1 MIASCSGNTTDRV
14 GWNGPF
20 GSGKAI
26 TGTMP
31 VPVPVLKFLGQSEL
45 SLKAKVDKQRIILIG
60 PSLTDPPNFYSLCF
74 HVVGDT
80 PVTSVLIFLFFFR
93 QQEHVAYISACV
105 CQDLIRN
112 CCMTPTLTPR
122 FDEKTAFSR
131 RRKGMWKTGKTTSL
145 YSRNLEGKRVW
156 QMPVEAPKSVIER
169 YMKCPGSFR
178 MVREGEEEAWMATP
192 RIGETGLSDSGP
204 STRSVSYGVHGT
216 SLAASNFFDQEGA
229 AYFGELEEAL
239 MQGVDGIRETEDR
252 KSFFGPRPAT
262 LEIFPSW
269 PTRFQQT
276 PRGQT
281 HSARSTDSGTA
292 QNTPSHPGSDS
303 TASRKVYSDQSANHI
318 QETMMM
324 MTSGASMTG
333 TTPTLQPSSQDKRK
347 MTGSTIGKHGKQL
360 DSKTLRRL
368 AQNREAARKSRLK
381 KKAYVQQ
388 LESSRLR
395 LQQLEQ
401 ELQRARSQG
410 LFLGVAGSTNE
421 SLSPGAAMFNL
432 EHARWLDDNCKL
444 MSELRGALQAH
455 LPEDSLREIVDQCN
469 MNYDELFQLKAE
481 VAKCDVFHLLS
492 GSWMTPAERCF
503 LWMGGFRPS
512 ELLQILIPQLDPSTE
527 QQLIYNLKQSSQQAE
542 EALSQ
547 GLEQLHRSLGDTVA
561 GGRLSDDV
569 DVGNYMGHMVLALEK
584 LAHLEG
590 FVRQADNLR
599 QQTLHQLRRIL
610 TSRQAA
616 RCFVA
621 IGEYYTRLRALSSL
635 WASRPR
641 QNLIGD
647 DSVGSSTTDLQIV
660 HPSMQDHFSAF

>member
-1 MIASCSGNTTDRV
+1 M
-14 GWNGPF
+14 
-20 GSGKAI
+20 
-26 TGTMP
+26 
-31 VPVPVLKFLGQSEL
+31 L
-45 SLKAKVDKQRIILIG
+45 
-60 PSLTDPPNFYSLCF
+60 
-74 HVVGDT
+74 
-80 PVTSVLIFLFFFR
+80 
-93 QQEHVAYISACV
+93 
-105 CQDLIRN
+105 
-112 CCMTPTLTPR
+112 
-122 FDEKTAFSR
+122 
-131 RRKGMWKTGKTTSL
+131 
-145 YSRNLEGKRVW
+145 
-156 QMPVEAPKSVIER
+156 VEAPKSVIER

-178 MVREGEEEAWMATP
+178 MVREGEEEAWMATH

-239 MQGVDGIRETEDR
+239 MQGVDGIREIEDR

-269 PTRFQQT
+269 PMRFQQT
-276 PRGQT
+276 PRGKA
-281 HSARSTDSGTA
+281 HSARSTDSGSA

-303 TASRKVYSDQSANHI
+303 TSSRK
-318 QETMMM
+318 ETLMMM

-333 TTPTLQPSSQDKRK
+333 TTPTLQPTSQDKPQTTAKYGRFTEKPTYNSRIMPKRIPIRAASLSLFTVINSRK
-347 MTGSTIGKHGKQL
+347 MTDSTIEKHGKQL
-360 DSKTLRRL
+360 DAKTLRRL

-395 LQQLEQ
+395 LKQLEQ

-410 LFLGVAGSTNE
+410 LFLGVAGSSNE
-421 SLSPGAAMFNL
+421 AISPGAAMFDM
-432 EHARWLDDNCKL
+432 EHARWLDENCKL

-455 LPEDSLREIVDQCN
+455 LPEASFTVIVDQCI

-481 VAKCDVFHLLS
+481 VAKSDVFHLLS
-492 GSWMTPAERCF
+492 GSWTTPAERSF

-547 GLEQLHRSLGDTVA
+547 GLEQLHQSLADTVA
-561 GGRLSDDV
+561 GGPLSDGV
-569 DVGNYMGHMVLALEK
+569 YVGNYMGHMVLALEK

-599 QQTLHQLRRIL
+599 QETLHQLRRIL

-660 HPSMQDHFSAF
+660 HPSMQDHFSGF

>member
-1 MIASCSGNTTDRV
+1 M
-14 GWNGPF
+14 
-20 GSGKAI
+20 
-26 TGTMP
+26 
-31 VPVPVLKFLGQSEL
+31 L
-45 SLKAKVDKQRIILIG
+45 
-60 PSLTDPPNFYSLCF
+60 
-74 HVVGDT
+74 
-80 PVTSVLIFLFFFR
+80 
-93 QQEHVAYISACV
+93 
-105 CQDLIRN
+105 
-112 CCMTPTLTPR
+112 
-122 FDEKTAFSR
+122 
-131 RRKGMWKTGKTTSL
+131 
-145 YSRNLEGKRVW
+145 
-156 QMPVEAPKSVIER
+156 VEAPKSVIER

-178 MVREGEEEAWMATP
+178 MVREGEEEAWMATH

-239 MQGVDGIRETEDR
+239 MQGVDGIREIEDR

-269 PTRFQQT
+269 PMRFQQT
-276 PRGQT
+276 PRGKA
-281 HSARSTDSGTA
+281 HSARSTDSGSA

-303 TASRKVYSDQSANHI
+303 TSSRK
-318 QETMMM
+318 ETLMMM

-333 TTPTLQPSSQDKRK
+333 TTPTLQPTSQDKRK
-347 MTGSTIGKHGKQL
+347 MTDSTIEKHGKQL
-360 DSKTLRRL
+360 DAKTLRRL

-395 LQQLEQ
+395 LKQLEQ
-401 ELQRARSQG
+401 ELQRARSQVYFERG
-410 LFLGVAGSTNE
+410 FRHSSSASCNC
-421 SLSPGAAMFNL
+421 SFCAAGAAMFDM
-432 EHARWLDDNCKL
+432 EHARWLDENCKL

-455 LPEDSLREIVDQCN
+455 LPEASFTVIVDQCI

-481 VAKCDVFHLLS
+481 VAKSDVFHLLS
-492 GSWMTPAERCF
+492 GSWTTPAERSF

-547 GLEQLHRSLGDTVA
+547 GLEQLHQSLADTVA
-561 GGRLSDDV
+561 GGPLSDGV
-569 DVGNYMGHMVLALEK
+569 YVGNYMGHMVLALEK

-599 QQTLHQLRRIL
+599 QETLHQLRRIL

-660 HPSMQDHFSAF
+660 HPSMQDHFSGF

>member
-1 MIASCSGNTTDRV
+1 MI

-20 GSGKAI
+20 GSGISRERDHWSYAR
-26 TGTMP
+26 TCSGLE
-31 VPVPVLKFLGQSEL
+31 VFG
-45 SLKAKVDKQRIILIG
+45 AKRVEFGL
-60 PSLTDPPNFYSLCF
+60 
-74 HVVGDT
+74 V
-80 PVTSVLIFLFFFR
+80 
-93 QQEHVAYISACV
+93 
-105 CQDLIRN
+105 
-112 CCMTPTLTPR
+112 
-122 FDEKTAFSR
+122 
-131 RRKGMWKTGKTTSL
+131 
-145 YSRNLEGKRVW
+145 LEGKRVW
-156 QMPVEAPKSVIER
+156 QMLVEAPKSVIER
-169 YMKCPGSFR
+169 HIR
-178 MVREGEEEAWMATP
+178 MVREGEEEAWMATH

-216 SLAASNFFDQEGA
+216 SLAASNFLYSLSQISSFSPVSCQLYMSLQRIHCLTKQMDFQLPNSDQEGA
-229 AYFGELEEAL
+229 AYFGELEAL

-252 KSFFGPRPAT
+252 KSLFGPRPAT

-269 PTRFQQT
+269 PMRFQQT
-276 PRGQT
+276 PRGKT
-281 HSARSTDSGTA
+281 HSARSTDSGSV
-292 QNTPSHPGSDS
+292 QNTLSHPGSDC
-303 TASRKVYSDQSANHI
+303 TASRKVYSDQSVNHN
-318 QETMMM
+318 QETTTTMMMM

-333 TTPTLQPSSQDKRK
+333 TTPTLQPSSQD
-347 MTGSTIGKHGKQL
+347 
-360 DSKTLRRL
+360 KTLRRL

-388 LESSRLR
+388 LESRRLR
-395 LQQLEQ
+395 LKQLEQ

-410 LFLGVAGSTNE
+410 LFLGVAGNTNE
-421 SLSPGAAMFNL
+421 AISPGAAMFDT
-432 EHARWLDDNCKL
+432 EHGRWLDENCRL

-455 LPEDSLREIVDQCN
+455 LPEASLRVIVDQCI

-481 VAKCDVFHLLS
+481 VAKSDVFHLLS
-492 GSWMTPAERCF
+492 GSWTTPSERCF

-547 GLEQLHRSLGDTVA
+547 GLEQLHQSLADTVA
-561 GGRLSDDV
+561 GGPLSDGV

-599 QQTLHQLRRIL
+599 QETLHQLRRIL
-610 TSRQAA
+610 ASRQAA

-641 QNLIGD
+641 Q
-647 DSVGSSTTDLQIV
+647 
-660 HPSMQDHFSAF
+660 

>member
-1 MIASCSGNTTDRV
+1 MVHQMIQLYKNTTIL
-14 GWNGPF
+14 GPL
-20 GSGKAI
+20 
-26 TGTMP
+26 
-31 VPVPVLKFLGQSEL
+31 LKE
-45 SLKAKVDKQRIILIG
+45 
-60 PSLTDPPNFYSLCF
+60 NWE
-74 HVVGDT
+74 
-80 PVTSVLIFLFFFR
+80 
-93 QQEHVAYISACV
+93 EH
-105 CQDLIRN
+105 
-112 CCMTPTLTPR
+112 
-122 FDEKTAFSR
+122 
-131 RRKGMWKTGKTTSL
+131 SL
-145 YSRNLEGKRVW
+145 YSTILEGKRVR
-156 QMPVEAPKSVIER
+156 QMLVEAPKSVIER

-178 MVREGEEEAWMATP
+178 MVREGEEEAWMATH

-239 MQGVDGIRETEDR
+239 MQGVDGIREIEDR

-269 PTRFQQT
+269 PMRFQQT
-276 PRGQT
+276 PRGKA
-281 HSARSTDSGTA
+281 HSARSTDSGSA

-303 TASRKVYSDQSANHI
+303 TSSRK
-318 QETMMM
+318 ETLMMM

-333 TTPTLQPSSQDKRK
+333 TTPTLQPTSQD
-347 MTGSTIGKHGKQL
+347 
-360 DSKTLRRL
+360 KTLRRL

-395 LQQLEQ
+395 LKQLEQ

-410 LFLGVAGSTNE
+410 LFLGVAGSSNE
-421 SLSPGAAMFNL
+421 AISPGAAMFDM
-432 EHARWLDDNCKL
+432 EHARWLDENCKL

-455 LPEDSLREIVDQCN
+455 LPEASFTVIVDQCI

-481 VAKCDVFHLLS
+481 VAKSDVFHLLS
-492 GSWMTPAERCF
+492 GSWTTPAERSF

-547 GLEQLHRSLGDTVA
+547 GLEQLHQSLADTVA
-561 GGRLSDDV
+561 GGPLSDGV
-569 DVGNYMGHMVLALEK
+569 YVGNYMGHMVLALEK

-599 QQTLHQLRRIL
+599 QETLHQLRRIL

-660 HPSMQDHFSAF
+660 HPSMQDHFSGF